1 MIDINT
7 YRIRIGCFNQKV
19 QNRKVLY
26 KADNSSKSTDEETS
40 IKVGNAINQIWRKVW
55 IICLLFFASLVL
67 HQEWEVDRMLISA
80 AALTYQEGGSTTR
93 CQSMME
99 VGPKSEKK
107 SKSNSLLGSRK
118 FLGQIFT
125 WEHNRK
131 ERHQK

>member
-7 YRIRIGCFNQKV
+7 YRIRIGCFNQKF

-26 KADNSSKSTDEETS
+26 KADNSGKSTDEETS

-99 VGPKSEKK
+99 VGPKSEK
-107 SKSNSLLGSRK
+107 NQN
-118 FLGQIFT
+118 QIVYLEAGNF
-125 WEHNRK
+125 
-131 ERHQK
+131 